1 MPVKKKG
8 LLITSMVVV
17 IVGGI
22 SIGTYFLLQK
32 EETPKKEVITS
43 VVEEIQPTEETTS
56 NVVFDSY
63 SYYQSS
69 DLDFSFVIAH
79 MNIKE
84 NASDYSLNEF
94 KTDED
99 ITLDD
104 VKSYV
109 NKLEENHYYLGKKN
123 VWYSLNSN
131 DSFEGNIFIPITDIG
146 KKEVTVTYKDG
157 SYTFDLLS
165 NEQDITD
172 LQYYDSNEVISDG
185 DSYKLSVTN
194 IYEVTGDEMYDGE
207 NTLSLPSTA
216 RVFALK
222 LDAESLKEE
231 AITITGAEFI
241 TDSNTTYTAEES
253 SIHSMKNENAIG
265 KEIKE
270 NEQACLFFI
279 TLDQDRTISR
289 ESGILKVYINEQ
301 EEPIEVKVTLKGD

>member
-84 NASDYSLNEF
+84 NASDYSLSEF

-123 VWYSLNSN
+123 VWYSLNSK
-131 DSFEGNIFIPITDIG
+131 DSFEGDIFIPITDIG

-253 SIHSMKNENAIG
+253 GIHSMKNENAIG